1 MIEIVII
8 VKFCLYIFIKIKLN
22 NLNFGTPIFILKLVK
37 ENSFLF
43 KFNLIYLNYL
53 SYLNFKNKNL

>member
-8 VKFCLYIFIKIKLN
+8 VKFCLYNFIKIKLN

-37 ENSFLF
+37 ENTFLF
-43 KFNLIYLNYL
+43 KFNLIYLN
-53 SYLNFKNKNL
+53 

>member
-8 VKFCLYIFIKIKLN
+8 VKFCLYNFIKIKLN